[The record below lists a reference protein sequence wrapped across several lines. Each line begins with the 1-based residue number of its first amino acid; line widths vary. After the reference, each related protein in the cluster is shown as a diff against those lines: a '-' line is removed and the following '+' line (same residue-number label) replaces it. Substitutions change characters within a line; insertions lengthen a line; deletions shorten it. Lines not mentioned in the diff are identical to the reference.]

1 MKKIA
6 LILSLLT
13 ISVFGFET
21 KSVSGNTSNLSGEF
35 LQGSAIKFSTNIDKS
50 LVIECNAS
58 YGIVGLSDANYI
70 AYNRISPAHA
80 LGSKECETLIDLI
93 KEENKTLIFTW
104 KKLSCNNMTGCK
116 FRTSYEVK

>member
-1 MKKIA
+1 MKKVA

-35 LQGSAIKFSTNIDKS
+35 LQGSALKFSTNIGKS

-58 YGIVGLSDANYI
+58 YGVVGLSDANYI

-80 LGSKECETLIDLI
+80 LSSEECEALIDLI
-93 KEENKTLIFTW
+93 KEDNKTLTFIW
-104 KKLSCNNMTGCK
+104 KKLSCNHMTGCK
-116 FRTSYEVK
+116 YQTSYEVK